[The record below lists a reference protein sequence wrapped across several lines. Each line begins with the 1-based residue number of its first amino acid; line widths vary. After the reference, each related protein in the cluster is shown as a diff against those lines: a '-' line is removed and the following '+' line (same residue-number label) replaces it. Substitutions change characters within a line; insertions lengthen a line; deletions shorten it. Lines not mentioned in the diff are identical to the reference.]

1 MQVFELQGELRTDL
15 GKKAT
20 NLLRAEGKV
29 PCVLYGGKEN
39 VHFSVVEKDLQ
50 KLLYTPVV
58 YIVKVNVAG
67 QSYEAVM
74 REIQFHPVSDRVL
87 HMDFYQ
93 ISEDKPV
100 IMEVPVKLQGFAEG
114 VQAGGKLSLVVRKLK
129 VKAIP
134 ANLPGE
140 IVLDV
145 TNLGLGKSIKV
156 KDLSFENFEIVNAK
170 EVVVAQIKLTRA
182 ARAAAQHAFL
192 DAVLPAC
199 DPLGGTGPRVV
210 RPHPSGDGSRHVG
223 GPRSG
228 RPEVGH
234 RAHFVDFRI
243 LRHEASPAHHRR
255 PDQRHAPRDGARRG
269 LRDLRRTSQ
278 RLPVDRRC
286 AGPRVALPAEPFEPP
301 RRGRLHP

>member
-1 MQVFELQGELRTDL
+1 M
-15 GKKAT
+15 
-20 NLLRAEGKV
+20 
-29 PCVLYGGKEN
+29 
-39 VHFSVVEKDLQ
+39 VEKDLQ
-50 KLLYTPVV
+50 NCLTLRFV

-100 IMEVPVKLQGFAEG
+100 VMEVPVKLQGFAEG

-182 ARAAAQHAFL
+182 ARAAAQE
-192 DAVLPAC
+192 
-199 DPLGGTGPRVV
+199 GK
-210 RPHPSGDGSRHVG
+210 
-223 GPRSG
+223 
-228 RPEVGH
+228 
-234 RAHFVDFRI
+234 
-243 LRHEASPAHHRR
+243 
-255 PDQRHAPRDGARRG
+255 
-269 LRDLRRTSQ
+269 
-278 RLPVDRRC
+278 
-286 AGPRVALPAEPFEPP
+286 
-301 RRGRLHP
+301 

>member
-100 IMEVPVKLQGFAEG
+100 IMEVPVKLQGFAE
-114 VQAGGKLSLVVRKLK
+114 LSLVVRKLK

-182 ARAAAQHAFL
+182 ARAAAQE
-192 DAVLPAC
+192 
-199 DPLGGTGPRVV
+199 GK
-210 RPHPSGDGSRHVG
+210 
-223 GPRSG
+223 
-228 RPEVGH
+228 
-234 RAHFVDFRI
+234 
-243 LRHEASPAHHRR
+243 
-255 PDQRHAPRDGARRG
+255 
-269 LRDLRRTSQ
+269 
-278 RLPVDRRC
+278 
-286 AGPRVALPAEPFEPP
+286 
-301 RRGRLHP
+301 

>member
-58 YIVKVNVAG
+58 YIVKVKYRQDGATKLLCVK
-67 QSYEAVM
+67 SE
-74 REIQFHPVSDRVL
+74 FHPVSDRVL

-100 IMEVPVKLQGFAEG
+100 VMEVPVKLQGFAEG

-182 ARAAAQHAFL
+182 ARAAAQE
-192 DAVLPAC
+192 
-199 DPLGGTGPRVV
+199 GK
-210 RPHPSGDGSRHVG
+210 
-223 GPRSG
+223 
-228 RPEVGH
+228 
-234 RAHFVDFRI
+234 
-243 LRHEASPAHHRR
+243 
-255 PDQRHAPRDGARRG
+255 
-269 LRDLRRTSQ
+269 
-278 RLPVDRRC
+278 
-286 AGPRVALPAEPFEPP
+286 
-301 RRGRLHP
+301 

>member
-1 MQVFELQGELRTDL
+1 M
-15 GKKAT
+15 
-20 NLLRAEGKV
+20 
-29 PCVLYGGKEN
+29 
-39 VHFSVVEKDLQ
+39 VEKDLQ

-100 IMEVPVKLQGFAEG
+100 VMEVPVKLQGFAE
-114 VQAGGKLSLVVRKLK
+114 GGKLSLVVRKLK

-182 ARAAAQHAFL
+182 ARAAAQE
-192 DAVLPAC
+192 
-199 DPLGGTGPRVV
+199 GK
-210 RPHPSGDGSRHVG
+210 
-223 GPRSG
+223 
-228 RPEVGH
+228 
-234 RAHFVDFRI
+234 
-243 LRHEASPAHHRR
+243 
-255 PDQRHAPRDGARRG
+255 
-269 LRDLRRTSQ
+269 
-278 RLPVDRRC
+278 
-286 AGPRVALPAEPFEPP
+286 
-301 RRGRLHP
+301 